1 MKKIIVYLLV
11 LIISSQA
18 HAQNFV
24 PKFSTKSLNELNIPV
39 TTTSAFEKQSANK
52 PNSFAD
58 YQKLIEEQFGSLIAD
73 AQVGNPKDKV
83 ISFKDQ
89 GYLIKGFFS
98 KGLPVSGSYLSIFN
112 GITESDLR
120 LRGIVYIDAV
130 GACTVR
136 GVRFNE
142 DGSRTY
148 GEFSVS
154 NHFGFLS
161 AKPKA
166 ANALK
171 IEDKSILYHTGE
183 YNICDVYNTC
193 DVIVALGDET
203 STIAV
208 DGESSGGPFDYLE
221 VPVSNEA
228 IFQIGYVNIVNL
240 LLTAERDVRMVKNN
254 GSVFCGHVRPFVS
267 NQGTITFEQKD
278 GNVTYSSGPI
288 TKLSVFSIDGYKARM
303 TEYDTSKSPI
313 AAETFYIHPEDVSES
328 TWEIDKSWDLL
339 PYLSKCVK
347 VRRLYANGCSFD
359 GKADIT
365 NINET
370 KPGHLSYDMN
380 MVTGTYGFAD
390 GASFSGTFVNGQVG
404 KGVYFWSNGD
414 SFEGD
419 LTDGFFYGVPVNG
432 KTVFRDGTTEEG
444 NWLAGYNLSANSFNR
459 VTSRRFPSAI
469 RDAAEKAVRS
479 EKFDDYMSSNTIYVS
494 FFNPFKEYADDMA
507 ARYMSYD
514 KKECTYYFSCYEDK
528 IQLSFQLNENNKHI
542 SEAFYDDGVLLYI
555 TYLTW
560 YSNGEIESIRVYDQ
574 KRKELYLSC
583 NFFSDGTLR
592 SAYKYGPGNGGKN
605 ILLRSKEAHPT
616 YGGYTVKQYDLD
628 GNYER
633 TTKWEIGENDIGN
646 LFVVRPMAPEI
657 FDNSG
662 WILRNTPNK
671 FVNGFL
677 PK

>member
-11 LIISSQA
+11 LIICSQA

-24 PKFSTKSLNELNIPV
+24 PKFSTNSLNDLTIPV
-39 TTTSAFEKQSANK
+39 TTTSASEKQSANK
-52 PNSFAD
+52 AKSFAE
-58 YQKLIEEQFGSLIAD
+58 YQKLIEDQFGSIIAD
-73 AQVGNPKDKV
+73 AQMGNPKDKV
-83 ISFKDQ
+83 ILFKDY
-89 GYLIKGFFS
+89 GYLIKGYFS

-112 GITESDLR
+112 GLTESDLC

-142 DGSRTY
+142 DGSQTY

-154 NHFGFLS
+154 NHFGYLS

-166 ANALK
+166 ANVLK
-171 IEDKSILYHTGE
+171 IEDKSVLYHVGE
-183 YNICDVYNTC
+183 YNTC
-193 DVIVALGDET
+193 DVIVALGEET

-208 DGESSGGPFDYLE
+208 EGVSSGGPFDYLE
-221 VPVSNEA
+221 VPINNES
-228 IFQIGYVNIVNL
+228 IFQIGYANIVNL
-240 LLTAERDVRMVKNN
+240 LLIAEQNVRMVKNN
-254 GSVFCGHVRPFVS
+254 GSVFCGHVRPSVS
-267 NQGTITFEQKD
+267 DQGIITFEQKD
-278 GNVTYSSGPI
+278 GIVTYSSGPI
-288 TKLSVFSIDGYKARM
+288 KKLSVFSVDGYKART
-303 TEYDTSKSPI
+303 TEYDTSKSLI
-313 AAETFYIHPEDVSES
+313 ATETLYIHPEDVSES
-328 TWEIDKSWDLL
+328 TWETDKSWDLL

-347 VRRLYANGCSFD
+347 VCRLYTNGCSFV
-359 GKADIT
+359 GKAEIT

-370 KPGHLSYDMN
+370 KSGHLSYDMN
-380 MVTGTYGFAD
+380 MVNGTYSFAD
-390 GASFSGTFVNGQVG
+390 GTSFTGTFVNGQLG

-414 SFEGD
+414 RFEGD
-419 LTDGFFYGVPVNG
+419 LTNGYFYGVPVNG
-432 KTVFRDGTTEEG
+432 KTIFRDGTMKEG
-444 NWLAGYNLSANSFNR
+444 NWLAGYNLSANSFNI
-459 VTSRRFPSAI
+459 VTSRKFPSAI
-469 RDAAEKAVRS
+469 RDAADKAVRS
-479 EKFDDYMSSNTIYVS
+479 ERFDDYISSEGHTINVS
-494 FFNPFKEYADDMA
+494 FFNPFKEYADDMTA
-507 ARYMSYD
+507 KYMSYD
-514 KKECTYYFSCYEDK
+514 KKKCTYYFSCYEDK
-528 IQLSFQLNENNKHI
+528 IQLSFQLNKNNKHI
-542 SEAFYDDGVLLYI
+542 SEAIYDDGVLLYI

-574 KRKELYLSC
+574 KRKELYLLC

-616 YGGYTVKQYDLD
+616 YGGYTVKQYDLN

-633 TTKWEIGENDIGN
+633 ITKWNIGENDIGN
-646 LFVVRPMAPEI
+646 LFSVRPMAPEI
-657 FDNSG
+657 FDNRR